1 MLITIYGLCVLT
13 GARERSLK
21 GSPLYR
27 YLALHITLMLAPLKS
42 IQGERKRRM
51 CRSQNMLF
59 GWSNDGT
66 SPCAKWL
73 DSHWKHKQESIKT
86 STLWH
91 FYVRNPFAIDR
102 SPINQQRCKLFFLSV
117 SPFVLF
123 LNLLQHT
130 KKKTRHIKT
139 SKTATK
145 KKELQSLSNDVNSET
160 GRAKSSFLNNKLKD

>member
-21 GSPLYR
+21 GSQLYR

-102 SPINQQRCKLFFLSV
+102 SPINQQRCKLFFSLSV

-130 KKKTRHIKT
+130 KKKHGT
-139 SKTATK
+139 SRLRRRQQK
-145 KKELQSLSNDVNSET
+145 KKSCNHWAT
-160 GRAKSSFLNNKLKD
+160 T